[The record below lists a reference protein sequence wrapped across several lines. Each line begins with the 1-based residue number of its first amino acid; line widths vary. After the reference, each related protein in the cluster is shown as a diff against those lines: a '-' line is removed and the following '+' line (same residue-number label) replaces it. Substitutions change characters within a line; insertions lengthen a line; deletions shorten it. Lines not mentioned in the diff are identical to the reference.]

1 MKITLVGVI
10 VICGVL
16 IAAIVLIRSL
26 RNDSPPDSKPNEPQ

>member
-10 VICGVL
+10 LICGVL

-26 RNDSPPDSKPNEPQ
+26 RNDNPPDSEPNKPQ